1 MQLTTQWLIQK
12 RIVSCGLRLSINTL
26 SAVYWCAG
34 RGVPH
39 RCCPVQSRT
48 CPPTGNAARA
58 RSISARD
65 RRPWTL

>member
-34 RGVPH
+34 RGRSAPMLSGA
-39 RCCPVQSRT
+39 SRT
-48 CPPTGNAARA
+48 CPPTANEARA